1 MSEKLIGYN
10 GKIAYVNLSEQKVDI
25 KELDPQIAKDYLG
38 GAGLSAKLTYD
49 LLSDADYEALKKD
62 PFSDNNPL
70 IFSTGPITGTMRPSS
85 GRYVVTG
92 ISPQTGIWGESTS
105 GGFFCIS
112 LRNSG
117 FDAIV
122 ITGKANSPTYL
133 YVHDGTFEFKDA
145 SNVWGKDTYETQ
157 VLIKNEL
164 QNNNARVSTIGPGG
178 ENLVKYA
185 AILNDEGRAA
195 GRCGMGALMGSKN
208 LKALAIHGTSKISV
222 SDTSKDIMRELIK
235 QEEYERKKNPM
246 VAITHNLMGLY
257 GTNGYLDMGM
267 AIGDTPA
274 YYFTETEFMA
284 EKLIGKTIKE
294 DYIVMNYGCAGCTM
308 KCGKTTIVEE
318 NGEEIK
324 VDGPEYESVAA
335 FGPLCGVSDSKE
347 VILSHHLCNVL
358 GLDTISAGVSIAF
371 LIYLVEN
378 NLAIEKIKQQ
388 LGDINIEDI
397 RWGNGDLVLKL
408 VDKISKREGIGNL
421 LAEGT
426 RIMAKEL
433 DIDPE
438 LAAHVKGLE
447 IPMHDP
453 RAYAGMALGYATTSI
468 GAHHVRCDW
477 YTIESGGLSDALLK
491 IKTGTDRFDISKR
504 EKGVANLQN
513 LRAIDDSAINCTFP
527 NPNVEHVVKYV
538 NAVTGFDYNKK
549 SFVRIGERINN
560 IKRVISCNL
569 GITRQDD
576 KLPNIVLKPLN
587 SGRTADVMINLDGNL
602 ERYYKER
609 GWDWET
615 GRPTEDKLKELGI
628 Q

>member
-38 GAGLSAKLTYD
+38 GAGLSAKLTHD
-49 LLSDADYEALKKD
+49 LLSDADYATLKND
-62 PFSDNNPL
+62 PFSDINPV
-70 IFSTGPITGTMRPSS
+70 IFATGPITGTMRPSS
-85 GRYVVTG
+85 GRYVVTA
-92 ISPQTGIWGESTS
+92 ISPLTRIWGEATS

-122 ITGKANSPTYL
+122 ITGKAKSPTYL

-164 QNNNARVSTIGPGG
+164 QNDRVRVATIGPGG

-195 GRCGMGALMGSKN
+195 GRCGIGAVMGSKN
-208 LKALAIHGTSKISV
+208 LKALAIHGTNRIEVPEEGK
-222 SDTSKDIMRELIK
+222 TIMREILK
-235 QEEYERKKNPM
+235 EEEVERNANPM
-246 VAITHNLMGLY
+246 AGLMHNLMRLY
-257 GTNGYLDMGM
+257 GTNGYLDLGM

-274 YYFTETEFMA
+274 YYFTTTEFFA
-284 EKLIGKTIKE
+284 EKLTEKVLKE
-294 DYIVMNYGCAGCTM
+294 KYVVLNYWCAGCVM
-308 KCGKTTIVEE
+308 KCGKTTIVED
-318 NGEEIK
+318 NGKEIK
-324 VDGPEYESVAA
+324 VDGPEYESVVS
-335 FGPLCGVSDSKE
+335 FGPLCGVHDSKK
-347 VILSHHLCNVL
+347 VILSHHAGNVQ
-358 GLDTISAGVSIAF
+358 GIDVISAGVSIAF
-371 LIYLVEN
+371 LIYLAEN
-378 NLAIEKIKQQ
+378 NLGIDKIKQH
-388 LGDINIEDI
+388 LSDTKIEDI
-397 RWGNGDLVLKL
+397 KWGNGDLVLKL
-408 VDKISKREGIGNL
+408 VDKISKREGIGNI
-421 LAEGT
+421 LAEGV
-426 RIMAKEL
+426 RVMAKEFEV
-433 DIDPE
+433 DPE

-477 YTIESGGLSDALLK
+477 YTAESGGVADKRLK
-491 IKTGTDRFDISKR
+491 IKTGSSRFDITKR
-504 EKGVANLQN
+504 ERGVANLQN

-527 NPNVEHVVKYV
+527 SPNFVRMINYI
-538 NAVTGFDYNKK
+538 NAATSHGYDKN
-549 SFVRIGERINN
+549 SFVAVGERINN

-569 GITRQDD
+569 GLTRQDD
-576 KLPNIVLKPLN
+576 RLPNIVLKPLS
-587 SGRTADVMINLDGNL
+587 SGRTADVVINIDQNL
-602 ERYYKER
+602 ENYYKER

-615 GRPTEDKLKELGI
+615 GRPTEEKLKELGI
-628 Q
+628 L

>member
-1 MSEKLIGYN
+1 MSELIGYN

-49 LLSDADYEALKKD
+49 LLSEADYETLKKD
-62 PFSDNNPL
+62 PFSDINPV
-70 IFSTGPITGTMRPSS
+70 IFATGPITGTMRPSS

-92 ISPQTGIWGESTS
+92 ISPQTGIWGEATS

-122 ITGKANSPTYL
+122 ITGKAKSPTYL

-157 VLIKNEL
+157 VLIKSELKNE
-164 QNNNARVSTIGPGG
+164 NARVSTIGPGG

-185 AILNDEGRAA
+185 AVLNDEGRAA
-195 GRCGMGALMGSKN
+195 GRCGIGAIMGSKN
-208 LKALAIHGTSKISV
+208 LKALAIHGTNKIQV
-222 SDTSKDIMRELIK
+222 SDEGKAIMRGIIK
-235 QEEYERKKNPM
+235 EEEDERNADPM
-246 VAITHNLMGLY
+246 AGMMHHLMGLY
-257 GTNGYLDMGM
+257 GTNGYLDMGL

-274 YYFTETEFMA
+274 YYFTTTEFFA
-284 EKLIGKTIKE
+284 EKLTEKVLKE
-294 DYIVMNYGCAGCTM
+294 KYVVLNYGCAGCTM
-308 KCGKTTIVEE
+308 KCGKTTIVED
-318 NGEEIK
+318 NGKEIK
-324 VDGPEYESVAA
+324 VDGPEYESVVA
-335 FGPLCGVSDSKE
+335 FGPLCGVHDSLK
-347 VILSHHLCNVL
+347 VILSHHVGNVQ
-358 GLDTISAGVSIAF
+358 GIDVISAGVSIAF

-378 NLAIEKIKQQ
+378 NLGVDKIKQQ
-388 LGDINIEDI
+388 LGDTKIEEI
-397 RWGNGDLVLKL
+397 KWGNGDLVLNL
-408 VDKISKREGIGNL
+408 VGKIAKREGIGNL

-433 DIDPE
+433 GVDPE

-453 RAYAGMALGYATTSI
+453 RAYAGMSLGYATTSI

-477 YTIESGGLSDALLK
+477 YTAEGGGVADKRLK
-491 IKTGTDRFDISKR
+491 IKGGDRFDITRR

-527 NPNVEHVVKYV
+527 SPNLGRMINYI
-538 NAVTGFDYNKK
+538 NAATSHAYDKN
-549 SFVRIGERINN
+549 SFIAVGERINN

-569 GITRQDD
+569 GLTRQDD
-576 KLPNIVLKPLN
+576 RLPKFVLEPLD
-587 SGRTADVMINLDGNL
+587 SGRTADVVINIDQNL
-602 ERYYKER
+602 KNYYEAR

-615 GRPTEDKLKELGI
+615 GRPTEEKLKELGI

>member
-1 MSEKLIGYN
+1 MTELIGYN
-10 GKIAYVNLSEQKVDI
+10 GKIAYVNLSEQKVDV
-25 KELDPQIAKDYLG
+25 KDLDPQIAIDYLG
-38 GAGLSAKLTYD
+38 GAGLGAKLTYD
-49 LLSDADYEALKKD
+49 LLSEADYATLKND
-62 PFSDNNPL
+62 PFSEINPV
-70 IFSTGPITGTMRPSS
+70 IFATGPVTGTMRPSS

-92 ISPQTGIWGESTS
+92 ISPQTGIWGEATS

-122 ITGKANSPTYL
+122 ITGKAKSPTYL
-133 YVHDGTFEFKDA
+133 YVHDGNFEFKDA

-164 QNNNARVSTIGPGG
+164 QNDKVRVSTIGPAG

-185 AILNDEGRAA
+185 AVLNDEGRAA
-195 GRCGMGALMGSKN
+195 GRCGMGAIMGSKN
-208 LKALAIHGTSKISV
+208 LKALAIHGTNRIQVPDEGKE
-222 SDTSKDIMRELIK
+222 IMRGILKE
-235 QEEYERKKNPM
+235 EEYERGANPM
-246 VAITHNLMGLY
+246 AGMMHYLMGLY

-267 AIGDTPA
+267 AIGDTPS
-274 YYFTETEFMA
+274 YYFTSTEFLA
-284 EKLIGKTIKE
+284 EKLTEKVLKE
-294 DYIVMNYGCAGCTM
+294 QYVVMNYGCAGCVLQ
-308 KCGKTTIVEE
+308 CGKTTIVED
-318 NGEEIK
+318 NGKEIK

-335 FGPLCGVSDSKE
+335 FGPLCGVHDSLK
-347 VILSHHLCNVL
+347 VILSHHVGNVQ
-358 GLDTISAGVSIAF
+358 GIDVISAGVSIAF

-378 NLAIEKIKQQ
+378 NLGVDKIKQQ
-388 LGDINIEDI
+388 LGDTKIEDI
-397 RWGNGDLVLKL
+397 KWGNGDLVLNL
-408 VDKISKREGIGNL
+408 VGKIAKREGIGNL

-433 DIDPE
+433 GIDPE

-453 RAYAGMALGYATTSI
+453 RAYAGMSLGYATTSI

-477 YTIESGGLSDALLK
+477 YTAESGGVADKRLK
-491 IKTGTDRFDISKR
+491 IKGGDRFDITRR

-527 NPNVEHVVKYV
+527 SPNLPRMINYI
-538 NAVTGFDYNKK
+538 NAATSHAYDKN
-549 SFVRIGERINN
+549 SFVAVGERINN

-569 GITRQDD
+569 GLTRQDD
-576 KLPNIVLKPLN
+576 RLPKIVLEPLD
-587 SGRTADVMINLDGNL
+587 SGRTADVVINIDQNL
-602 ERYYKER
+602 KNYYEAR

-615 GRPTEDKLKELGI
+615 GRPTEEKLKELGI
-628 Q
+628 